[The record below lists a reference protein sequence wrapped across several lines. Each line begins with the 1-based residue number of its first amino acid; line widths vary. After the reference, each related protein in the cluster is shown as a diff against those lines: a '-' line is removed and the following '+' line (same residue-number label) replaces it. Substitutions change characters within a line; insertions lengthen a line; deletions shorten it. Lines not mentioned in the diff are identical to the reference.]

1 MDKRPLALVTGAT
14 SGIGRAIA
22 FLLAARGHDLLVVAR
37 DGGALGELAV
47 ELDKVH
53 GASCEVLMADLS
65 LRSGI
70 HRVARRIEAGG
81 DLDVLVNCAG
91 AGWYGPFADQD
102 AEEAE
107 ALVDLD
113 VLAITSL
120 CRAAVGGMR
129 ARRRGMILNVSSTA
143 CFAPGPNGAVYH
155 AAKAYVT
162 SFTEALHEELRPHG
176 VHVTALCPG
185 LTPTGFQRRA
195 GARRDGLPGFLWSE
209 PAEVA
214 AAGLGALQRNEA
226 VCIPGRINRALAEGT
241 RVTPRGVIRRASGKV
256 VERVVSSAGARR

>member
-22 FLLAARGHDLLVVAR
+22 GLLAAGGHDLIVVAR
-37 DGGALGELAV
+37 DGGALGELAG

-53 GASCEVLMADLS
+53 GASCEVLMTDLS

-70 HRVARRIEAGG
+70 HRAARGSRWA
-81 DLDVLVNCAG
+81 A
-91 AGWYGPFADQD
+91 
-102 AEEAE
+102 
-107 ALVDLD
+107 
-113 VLAITSL
+113 TST
-120 CRAAVGGMR
+120 CW
-129 ARRRGMILNVSSTA
+129 STA
-143 CFAPGPNGAVYH
+143 PAP
-155 AAKAYVT
+155 AYVT

-209 PAEVA
+209 PGRWRPPVS
-214 AAGLGALQRNEA
+214 AGSS
-226 VCIPGRINRALAEGT
+226 GT
-241 RVTPRGVIRRASGKV
+241 RRCASRAGGPTRFAGSRLRLAGGIASVSARDRRRHEGELHVRDPRSGASDVPRHG
-256 VERVVSSAGARR
+256 